1 MTAQLVTP
9 NAHLNLH
16 KFTTKQYQ
24 LMYELGVFAESDR
37 YELINGEIR
46 EMSPIGI
53 KHAVCVTRLSTL
65 FTNRLINKAIVWAQ
79 NPILLNDYSQPQ
91 PDVAILQWRD
101 DFYASA
107 LPTPDDILLII
118 EVADSTIAYDREV
131 KSPLYAANGIPEMW
145 LFDVNQ
151 QIIEGYSQP
160 SASGYK
166 RIQRY
171 EHGDNLAI
179 NDLPEV
185 VFSWEC
191 LF

>member
-1 MTAQLVTP
+1 MTAQLVISNT
-9 NAHLNLH
+9 HLNLH

-24 LMYELGVFAESDR
+24 LMYESGVFAESDR

-65 FTNRLINKAIVWAQ
+65 FTNRLINKAVIWAQ
-79 NPILLNDYSQPQ
+79 NPILLSDYSQPQ
-91 PDVAILQWRD
+91 PDLAILKWRD

-160 SASGYK
+160 SPSGYK
-166 RIQRY
+166 RIQCY
-171 EHGDNLAI
+171 KQGETLSI
-179 NDLPEV
+179 NAFPEV
-185 VFSWEC
+185 IFNWEA

>member
-1 MTAQLVTP
+1 MTAQLAIPSFTS
-9 NAHLNLH
+9 NIH
-16 KFTTKQYQ
+16 KFTVQQYH
-24 LMYELGVFAESDR
+24 LMHEAGVFAVGDR

-53 KHAVCVTRLSTL
+53 KHAVCVAKIARLFQIKL
-65 FTNRLINKAIVWAQ
+65 GDWAFVWTQ
-79 NPILLNDYSQPQ
+79 NPIILRNHSEPQ
-91 PDVAILQWRD
+91 PDLAILKWRD

-107 LPTPDDILLII
+107 LPTPEDILLII
-118 EVADSTIAYDREV
+118 EVADSTIAYDRDV

-145 LFDVNQ
+145 IFDLNQ

-166 RIQRY
+166 RSQRY
-171 EHGDNLAI
+171 EKGDTLAI
-179 NDLPEV
+179 EAFPEV
-185 VFSWEC
+185 IFNWEA